1 MPLSMT
7 GVNETLRRV
16 RDAARPWLR
25 WWRGE
30 LQLAWNDS
38 LDRLL
43 PALRTFTE
51 LQPVEGGFDIVQ
63 RRGRE
68 VIATHRIAQADALPE
83 GVAGSRAV
91 LLLPGQ
97 EVLVRRLRLPAAIES
112 RLRES
117 LALRIDRDMPLR
129 PDLVC
134 FDFAVVARDAQAG
147 MLDVDLA
154 IARRAR
160 IEEWEQRLRAMG
172 VRPAA
177 IGTRFGANGASQV
190 NFLHRRADS
199 PDVGRGRSRF
209 DRPLVA
215 AAALMA
221 VAAVALIGWQFRAE
235 RRAMDEAIAA
245 VRAAAESAQA
255 DRQKLLE
262 YVETARE
269 LRANL
274 ERAPVSATLA
284 DLSGRIAPHSWIQMF
299 QLRGDEVRLSGIG
312 PNAPALVAEL
322 QQSPLFGQ
330 VTLTSSASAG
340 IGTGEDNFEVTIRM
354 REAAP

>member
-1 MPLSMT
+1 MPLNMT
-7 GVNETLRRV
+7 GLNDALRRA
-16 RDAARPWLR
+16 RASARPWLR

-43 PALRTFTE
+43 PSLRTFTE

-68 VIATHRIAQADALPE
+68 VIATHRVAQGEALPQ

-91 LLLPGQ
+91 LSLPEQ

-134 FDFAVVARDAQAG
+134 FDFAVLARDARTAT
-147 MLDVDLA
+147 LDVDLA

-160 IEEWEQRLRAMG
+160 IEEWEQSLRAMG
-172 VRPAA
+172 VRPIA
-177 IGTRFGANGASQV
+177 IGTRLGASGASQV
-190 NFLHRRADS
+190 NFLHRRAGSADI
-199 PDVGRGRSRF
+199 GRSRSRF

-221 VAAVALIGWQFRAE
+221 AAAVALLGGQFRAE
-235 RRAMDEAIAA
+235 RRAMAEAMAA

-255 DRQKLLE
+255 DRQRLLE

-274 ERAPVSATLA
+274 DRAPVSATLA

-312 PNAPALVAEL
+312 PNAPALVAQL

-330 VTLTSSASAG
+330 VTLTSSVSAG